1 MTMNYWIKRRRERGG
16 YWLSV
21 LYYDKN
27 GTLEGFYKFY
37 NDFGS
42 LAKVIEKYHLK
53 AYKLGGWLRFSDQM
67 GDYPQDKHEI
77 MLTVIQNNQIL
88 LPISSGGSWPEW
100 DDYSKTH

>member
-37 NDFGS
+37 NDFTS
-42 LAKVIEKYHLK
+42 LAKVLDRYCSK
-53 AYKLGGWLRFSDQM
+53 ANMIGGYVKFSDRT
-67 GDYPQDKHEI
+67 GDYPTDKYEI
-77 MLTVIQNNQIL
+77 MFTVIQNNQIL
-88 LPISSGGSWPEW
+88 LPVSDGGTWQEW
-100 DDYSKTH
+100 DDHLNT